1 MGREELLKYY
11 EKFLILLCK
20 IVELQS
26 RLEEK
31 GSLIALANEN
41 KTKMVEQ
48 SLFVTYFSIISVFL
62 IIIGFIGKLGEYSA
76 VAGIVSGIVLFFV
89 SIFIDDKVFKPKRE
103 VSGEMYYNNVIEPLE
118 KDAFVIK
125 DAIDKLFESSDM
137 KNYETMIPEKYQTI
151 EALNQFV
158 IILKDGRADSQ
169 KEVFNI
175 YEEEEHRRE
184 MINLQQMQI
193 QNQVSIIEMQKQQN
207 QLSEEQL
214 DELNNIK
221 MGQRKISKQVRYGNV
236 VSTLDFLFKK

>member
-1 MGREELLKYY
+1 
-11 EKFLILLCK
+11 
-20 IVELQS
+20 
-26 RLEEK
+26 
-31 GSLIALANEN
+31 
-41 KTKMVEQ
+41 
-48 SLFVTYFSIISVFL
+48 
-62 IIIGFIGKLGEYSA
+62 
-76 VAGIVSGIVLFFV
+76 
-89 SIFIDDKVFKPKRE
+89 
-103 VSGEMYYNNVIEPLE
+103 
-118 KDAFVIK
+118 
-125 DAIDKLFESSDM
+125 
-137 KNYETMIPEKYQTI
+137 MIPEKYQTI

-193 QNQVSIIEMQKQQN
+193 QNQVSMIEMQKQQN